1 MRIYVNGIETV
12 IATPISVNELI
23 AQKGLNPDHVVIEY
37 NMDILPREK
46 WKQSHLQDEDRLEII
61 AFVGGG

>member
-1 MRIYVNGIETV
+1 MRIYVNGVETV
-12 IATPISVNELI
+12 ITTTISVNELI

-61 AFVGGG
+61 TFVGGG